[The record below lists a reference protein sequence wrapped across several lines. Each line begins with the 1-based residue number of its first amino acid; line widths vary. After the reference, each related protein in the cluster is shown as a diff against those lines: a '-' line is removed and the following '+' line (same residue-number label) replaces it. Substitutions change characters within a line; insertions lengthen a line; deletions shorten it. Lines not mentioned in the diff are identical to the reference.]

1 MWKFCGKAYFYYK
14 IFQTRKL
21 GEITVFFGVNSRVID
36 WVTLNMNMAKYLL
49 KILRE
54 FLFKNGYLNKRK
66 LELKLFCL
74 FLRSFYFHIII
85 TASKASVFGDFVVRI
100 FPQSYFPTTTEICR
114 VSHHIQSKCGKI
126 RTRKN
131 ANTDTFYAVISQK
144 EKLTNFRLFH
154 FCDSWKQQNTRTFLT
169 FSEGSTEMK
178 HY

>member
-1 MWKFCGKAYFYYK
+1 
-14 IFQTRKL
+14 
-21 GEITVFFGVNSRVID
+21 
-36 WVTLNMNMAKYLL
+36 MNMAKYLL

-54 FLFKNGYLNKRK
+54 FFFKNGYLNKRK

-144 EKLTNFRLFH
+144 EKLTNSDCFISVTLENSRTPELF
-154 FCDSWKQQNTRTFLT
+154 
-169 FSEGSTEMK
+169 
-178 HY
+178 